1 MPDVVVYR
9 KRRGV
14 ELFML
19 LLALAIALGGYFL
32 IHLNTEGSL
41 PEGWPWA
48 VAIAVGL
55 AGVAHGIVRWRLP
68 YADPLILPMVVLLNG
83 LGLAMIHRLDLGGA
97 KRMFSAELQL
107 TWTAIAIVVF
117 CAVVIWLKDYRV
129 LNAYPY
135 LLFLAGLILLLL
147 PLVPGVGKENHG
159 ARIWIQLGPYS
170 FQPAELAKI
179 VLSVAFA
186 AYLVEKKDVLA
197 LAGGKLGRIVLPRPR
212 DLGPILVMWL
222 ASMAVLV
229 FQKDLGTSLLFF
241 GLFVTML
248 YVATE
253 RPGWPII
260 GITLFGAGAWAAF
273 LTFGHVQTRVVSWL
287 DPFSDYD
294 TNYQVIQGQ
303 FGFAWGGLFGTGWGL
318 GRPNLTPLAKSDFIA
333 AAIGEELGVVG
344 LMAVVLIYG
353 LIVARGLRA
362 ALGARDP
369 FGKLLAAGVSFVFAI
384 QVLAIIGGV
393 TRLLPLTGL
402 TTPFM
407 SQGGSSLVANWML
420 FGLLLVITHQVRRPA
435 LEPAA
440 VNPVTSLA
448 DEPTLM
454 VKTGAPR
461 PQPPASLPTGPAPD
475 EADDATIATPSVPQQ
490 PGEEATIVTAPASA
504 PTGSLRP
511 TSEDATIASPRP
523 AAPESPSQPPVTDRP
538 ASDSP
543 APSALPDGLTESIFR
558 PGSGS

>member
-1 MPDVVVYR
+1 MTDVVVYR

-19 LLALAIALGGYFL
+19 VLALAISLGGYFL
-32 IHLNTEGSL
+32 THLNIDGAL
-41 PEGWPWA
+41 PPEWPWA
-48 VAIAVGL
+48 VAIGVVL
-55 AGVAHGIVRWRLP
+55 VGVAHGVVRWRLP
-68 YADPLILPMVVLLNG
+68 YADPLILPMVVLING
-83 LGLAMIHRLDLGGA
+83 LGIAMIHRLDLGSDP
-97 KRMFSAELQL
+97 RMHSAELQL
-107 TWTAIAIVVF
+107 TWAAVAILAF
-117 CAVVIWLKDYRV
+117 CAVVVLLRDYRV

-135 LLFLAGLILLLL
+135 LLFLIGLILLLL
-147 PLVPGVGKENHG
+147 PLVPGIGKENNG
-159 ARIWIQLGPYS
+159 ARIWIQLGSYS

-248 YVATE
+248 YIATE
-253 RPGWPII
+253 RSGWPVI
-260 GITLFGAGAWAAF
+260 GLTLFGAGAWAASLVF
-273 LTFGHVQTRVVSWL
+273 SHVQTRIVAWL
-287 DPFSDYD
+287 DPFSDFD
-294 TNYQVIQGQ
+294 RNYQVIQGQ

-318 GRPNLTPLAKSDFIA
+318 GRPNSTPLPKSDFIS
-333 AAIGEELGVVG
+333 AAIGEELGMVG
-344 LMAVVLIYG
+344 LTAVVLIYG

-384 QVLAIIGGV
+384 QVFAIIGGV

-420 FGLLLVITHQVRRPA
+420 FGLLLIITHQVRRPA
-435 LEPAA
+435 LEPAGA
-440 VNPVTSLA
+440 NPVASLA
-448 DEPTLM
+448 EEPTVMVKAVAPRPEPPVSLSEETGTTPASSGDEPTI
-454 VKTGAPR
+454 VTGDDPTPEDR
-461 PQPPASLPTGPAPD
+461 PPAPM
-475 EADDATIATPSVPQQ
+475 
-490 PGEEATIVTAPASA
+490 
-504 PTGSLRP
+504 
-511 TSEDATIASPRP
+511 
-523 AAPESPSQPPVTDRP
+523 
-538 ASDSP
+538 
-543 APSALPDGLTESIFR
+543 DGLTESIFR
-558 PGSGS
+558 PGGTP

>member
-1 MPDVVVYR
+1 MDVVVYR

-19 LLALAIALGGYFL
+19 VLALAITLGGYFL
-32 IHLNTEGSL
+32 IHLNTEGQL
-41 PEGWPWA
+41 PPGWPWA
-48 VAIAVGL
+48 VGIAVL
-55 AGVAHGIVRWRLP
+55 LVGVAHGIVRWRLP

-83 LGLAMIHRLDLGGA
+83 LGLAMIHRLDLGTDP
-97 KRMFSAELQL
+97 RMFSAELQL

-117 CAVVIWLKDYRV
+117 CAVVVVLKDYRV

-147 PLVPGVGKENHG
+147 PLVPGLGKENNG
-159 ARIWIQLGPYS
+159 AQIWISIGPYS

-222 ASMAVLV
+222 ASMVVLV

-248 YVATE
+248 YIATE

-260 GITLFGAGAWAAF
+260 GLTLFAVGGYIASLA
-273 LTFGHVQTRVVSWL
+273 FGHVRTRIAAWL

-294 TNYQVIQGQ
+294 RNYQVIQGQ

-318 GRPNLTPLAKSDFIA
+318 GQPNRTPLPKSDFIS
-333 AAIGEELGVVG
+333 AAIGEELGLVG
-344 LMAVVLIYG
+344 LTAVVLIYG
-353 LIVARGLRA
+353 LIVARGMRA

-384 QVLAIIGGV
+384 QIFAIIGGV

-420 FGLLLVITHQVRRPA
+420 FGLLMIITHQVRRPA
-435 LEPAA
+435 LEPAGTG
-440 VNPVTSLA
+440 PVASLA
-448 DEPTLM
+448 EEPTLM
-454 VKTGAPR
+454 VKTASPR
-461 PQPPASLPTGPAPD
+461 PEPPASLETDAP
-475 EADDATIATPSVPQQ
+475 ELDDVTEQIFRT
-490 PGEEATIVTAPASA
+490 EDDVTASIV
-504 PTGSLRP
+504 GDSGLRGN
-511 TSEDATIASPRP
+511 D
-523 AAPESPSQPPVTDRP
+523 
-538 ASDSP
+538 
-543 APSALPDGLTESIFR
+543 
-558 PGSGS
+558 GSGSGHDGVTAGQVGTARQGSAATGQDGRAGSGASPSPSFPSSSSSFPRRRESPGGDA

>member
-1 MPDVVVYR
+1 MDVVVYR

-19 LLALAIALGGYFL
+19 VLALAIVLGGYFL
-32 IHLNTEGSL
+32 IHLNTEGAL
-41 PEGWPWA
+41 PEGWPWT
-48 VAIAVGL
+48 VGIAVGL
-55 AGVAHGIVRWRLP
+55 TGLAHGIVRWRLP

-83 LGLAMIHRLDLGGA
+83 LGLAMIHRLDLGSDP
-97 KRMFSAELQL
+97 RMHSAELQL
-107 TWTAIAIVVF
+107 TWTAIAIVAF
-117 CAVVIWLKDYRV
+117 CAVVVLLKDYRV

-135 LLFLAGLILLLL
+135 LLFLIGLILLLL
-147 PLVPGVGKENHG
+147 PLVPGIGKENNG

-248 YVATE
+248 YIATE
-253 RPGWPII
+253 RSGWAVI
-260 GITLFGAGAWAAF
+260 GLTLFGAGAWAASLVF
-273 LTFGHVQTRVVSWL
+273 SHVQTRVVAWL

-294 TNYQVIQGQ
+294 RNYQVIQAQ

-318 GRPNLTPLAKSDFIA
+318 GRPNITPVHKSDFIA

-384 QVLAIIGGV
+384 QVFAIIGGV

-420 FGLLLVITHQVRRPA
+420 FGVLLAITHQVRRPA
-435 LEPAA
+435 LD
-440 VNPVTSLA
+440 PVGSGPVASLA
-448 DEPTLM
+448 DEPTVM
-454 VKTGAPR
+454 VKAAPPR
-461 PQPPASLPTGPAPD
+461 PEPPAALAEAASAAEAGPQEPSPMSHWDAELTVVNPPVGPAPD
-475 EADDATIATPSVPQQ
+475 EP
-490 PGEEATIVTAPASA
+490 
-504 PTGSLRP
+504 
-511 TSEDATIASPRP
+511 
-523 AAPESPSQPPVTDRP
+523 
-538 ASDSP
+538 
-543 APSALPDGLTESIFR
+543 TESIFR
-558 PGSGS
+558 PPDTPVPAQDAEDPTALRPAQGSSDPQGGAS

>member
-19 LLALAIALGGYFL
+19 VLALAIALGGYFL
-32 IHLNTEGSL
+32 IHLNTAGSL

-48 VAIAVGL
+48 VGIGVVL
-55 AGVAHGIVRWRLP
+55 AGVAHGVVRWRLP
-68 YADPLILPMVVLLNG
+68 YADPLILPLVVLLNG
-83 LGLAMIHRLDLGGA
+83 LGLAMIHRLDLGSDPP
-97 KRMFSAELQL
+97 MHSAELQL
-107 TWTAIAIVVF
+107 TWTAVAIVAF
-117 CAVVIWLKDYRV
+117 CAVVVLLKDYRV

-147 PLVPGVGKENHG
+147 PLVPGIGKENNG

-179 VLSVAFA
+179 ILSVAFA

-197 LAGGKLGRIVLPRPR
+197 LAGGRLGRIVLPRPR

-248 YVATE
+248 YIATE

-260 GITLFGAGAWAAF
+260 GLTLFGAGAWAAF
-273 LTFGHVQTRVVSWL
+273 LVFDHVQSRVSGWL
-287 DPFSDYD
+287 DPFSNYD
-294 TNYQVIQGQ
+294 RNYQVIQGQ

-318 GRPNLTPLAKSDFIA
+318 GRPNSTPLAKTDFIA
-333 AAIGEELGVVG
+333 AAIGEELGLVG
-344 LMAVVLIYG
+344 LTAVVMIYG
-353 LIVARGLRA
+353 LIVARGMRA

-384 QVLAIIGGV
+384 QVFAIIGGV

-420 FGLLLVITHQVRRPA
+420 FGLLLIITHQVRRPA
-435 LEPAA
+435 LEPVAA
-440 VNPVTSLA
+440 NPIASLA
-448 DEPTLM
+448 EEPTMM
-454 VKTGAPR
+454 VKSAPPR
-461 PQPPASLPTGPAPD
+461 PEPPVSLDAQAPAEAEPEPSRGEPAPAVAWGGQ
-475 EADDATIATPSVPQQ
+475 EPSPVPPEEVTVVTTSGPPPDD
-490 PGEEATIVTAPASA
+490 
-504 PTGSLRP
+504 
-511 TSEDATIASPRP
+511 
-523 AAPESPSQPPVTDRP
+523 
-538 ASDSP
+538 
-543 APSALPDGLTESIFR
+543 LTESIFR
-558 PGSGS
+558 PETRSTADDLTAGIPSIPQQREAPGAAS

>member
-1 MPDVVVYR
+1 MADVVVYR

-19 LLALAIALGGYFL
+19 VLALAIVLGGYFL
-32 IHLNTEGSL
+32 IHLDTEGEL
-41 PEGWPWA
+41 PPGWPWA
-48 VAIAVGL
+48 VVIGVVLTGL
-55 AGVAHGIVRWRLP
+55 AHGIVRWRLP

-83 LGLAMIHRLDLGGA
+83 LGLAMIHRLDLADG
-97 KRMFSAELQL
+97 KHSAELQL
-107 TWTAIAIVVF
+107 TWTAVAIVAF
-117 CAVVIWLKDYRV
+117 CAVVVLLRDYRV

-147 PLVPGVGKENHG
+147 PMVPGLGKENHG
-159 ARIWIQLGPYS
+159 ARIWIQFGSYS

-248 YVATE
+248 YIATE
-253 RPGWPII
+253 RSGWPII
-260 GITLFGAGAWAAF
+260 GLTLFGAGAYAAF
-273 LTFGHVQTRVVSWL
+273 LTFGHVQTRVTAWL

-294 TNYQVIQGQ
+294 SNFQVIQGQ

-318 GRPNLTPLAKSDFIA
+318 GQPHRTPLAKSDFIS
-333 AAIGEELGVVG
+333 AAIGEELGLVG
-344 LMAVVLIYG
+344 LMAVVLLYG
-353 LIVARGLRA
+353 LIVTRGMRA

-384 QVLAIIGGV
+384 QVFAILGGV

-420 FGLLLVITHQVRRPA
+420 FGMLLAITHQVRRPA
-435 LEPAA
+435 LEPAGT
-440 VNPVTSLA
+440 NPVASLSE
-448 DEPTLM
+448 EPTML
-454 VKTGAPR
+454 VKTGPPR
-461 PQPPASLPTGPAPD
+461 PEPPASLNEPHPD
-475 EADDATIATPSVPQQ
+475 VESDTET
-490 PGEEATIVTAPASA
+490 TIVTGPPAGTDAPEPPPS
-504 PTGSLRP
+504 P
-511 TSEDATIASPRP
+511 TSP
-523 AAPESPSQPPVTDRP
+523 ADNPPE
-538 ASDSP
+538 A
-543 APSALPDGLTESIFR
+543 AALDDLSESIFR
-558 PGSGS
+558 PGGGR

>member
-1 MPDVVVYR
+1 MSDVVVYR

-32 IHLNTEGSL
+32 IHLNTDGEL
-41 PEGWPWA
+41 PEGWPLTIGIA
-48 VAIAVGL
+48 VAIVGL
-55 AGVAHGIVRWRLP
+55 AHGVVRWRLP

-83 LGLAMIHRLDLGGA
+83 LGLAMIHRLDLGGET
-97 KRMFSAELQL
+97 RMYSAELQL
-107 TWTAIAIVVF
+107 TWTAVAIVAF
-117 CAVVIWLKDYRV
+117 CAVIVLLRDHRV

-135 LLFLAGLILLLL
+135 LLFLVGLILLLL
-147 PLVPGVGKENHG
+147 PLVPGLGKENNG
-159 ARIWIQLGPYS
+159 ARIWIEIGPYS

-229 FQKDLGTSLLFF
+229 FQKDLGTALLFF

-248 YVATE
+248 YIATE

-260 GITLFGAGAWAAF
+260 GATLFTAGAYAAF
-273 LTFGHVQTRVVSWL
+273 LVFGHVQARVSGWL
-287 DPFSDYD
+287 DPFSNFDR
-294 TNYQVIQGQ
+294 NYQVIQAQ

-318 GRPNLTPLAKSDFIA
+318 GRPNLTPLAKTDFIS
-333 AAIGEELGVVG
+333 AAIGEELGLVG
-344 LMAVVLIYG
+344 LTAVVLIYG
-353 LIVARGLRA
+353 LIVARGMRA

-384 QVLAIIGGV
+384 QVFAIIGGV

-420 FGLLLVITHQVRRPA
+420 FGLLMILTHQVRRPA
-435 LEPAA
+435 LEPAPA
-440 VNPVTSLA
+440 GPVASLA
-448 DEPTLM
+448 
-454 VKTGAPR
+454 
-461 PQPPASLPTGPAPD
+461 
-475 EADDATIATPSVPQQ
+475 
-490 PGEEATIVTAPASA
+490 EEATIVVKTPAADPAAAPSPSPEPVAKPAASD
-504 PTGSLRP
+504 
-511 TSEDATIASPRP
+511 EATIVTERPDTDEATVVTPAVSPPRD
-523 AAPESPSQPPVTDRP
+523 E
-538 ASDSP
+538 
-543 APSALPDGLTESIFR
+543 LTESIFR
-558 PGSGS
+558 GES

>member
-1 MPDVVVYR
+1 MADVVVYR

-14 ELFML
+14 EAFML
-19 LLALAIALGGYFL
+19 VLALAIALGGYFL
-32 IHLNTEGSL
+32 THLNTDGAL
-41 PEGWPWA
+41 PEEWPWA

-55 AGVAHGIVRWRLP
+55 TGLAHGIVRWRLP

-83 LGLAMIHRLDLGGA
+83 LGLAMIHRLDLGSDP
-97 KRMFSAELQL
+97 RMHSAELQL
-107 TWTAIAIVVF
+107 TWTAVAIVAF
-117 CAVVIWLKDYRV
+117 CAVVVLLRDYRM

-135 LLFLAGLILLLL
+135 LLFLVGLILLLL
-147 PLVPGVGKENHG
+147 PMVPGLGKENHG
-159 ARIWIQLGPYS
+159 AQIWIQIGPYS

-248 YVATE
+248 YIATE
-253 RPGWPII
+253 RSGWPII
-260 GITLFGAGAWAAF
+260 GLTLFGAGAYAAF
-273 LTFGHVQTRVVSWL
+273 LTFGHVKARVTAWL
-287 DPFSDYD
+287 DPFSDAVN
-294 TNYQVIQGQ
+294 NYQVIQAQ

-318 GRPNLTPLAKSDFIA
+318 GRPNSTPLPKSDFIS
-333 AAIGEELGVVG
+333 AAIGEELGLVG
-344 LMAVVLIYG
+344 LTAVVMIYG

-384 QVLAIIGGV
+384 QVFAIIGGV

-407 SQGGSSLVANWML
+407 SQGGSSLVANWIL
-420 FGLLLVITHQVRRPA
+420 FGLLLIITHQVRRPA
-435 LEPAA
+435 LDPAGTG
-440 VNPVTSLA
+440 PVASLA
-448 DEPTLM
+448 DEPTVM
-454 VKTGAPR
+454 VKAAAPR
-461 PQPPASLPTGPAPD
+461 PEPPASLDRQTPD
-475 EADDATIATPSVPQQ
+475 AETSDEETIVTL
-490 PGEEATIVTAPASA
+490 PGEPKPEEATEQLS
-504 PTGSLRP
+504 
-511 TSEDATIASPRP
+511 
-523 AAPESPSQPPVTDRP
+523 RP
-538 ASDSP
+538 ASPASPEP
-543 APSALPDGLTESIFR
+543 APTDMTESIFR
-558 PGSGS
+558 PGGGA